1 MSNKIV
7 AKAELAQALKVKIRQ
22 LGNYVKQGMPIH
34 SVGKRNKQ
42 MFNVDVCLEWQR
54 NNIDKTMSMK
64 SKSNLSIKRVLKETK
79 ETKEVEVDI
88 ERKDNRDLQVNDA
101 LRKLKAEADDAEL
114 KVKLN
119 EIKLAEA
126 EGRVVDANDLDKAM
140 AEQAIMHKTD
150 KINDENLLP
159 ILLEN
164 KSKDEIKKILIEHN
178 SERLKMLDA
187 LIKKE
192 FETPT
197 TLYEV
202 VEVVLQKLSKKTTL
216 DEIIKALEGI

>member
-1 MSNKIV
+1 MSNKKIV
-7 AKAELAQALKVKIRQ
+7 DKAELAKALNIKARQ
-22 LGNYVKQGMPIH
+22 ISNYVKQGMPVH

-42 MFNVDVCLEWQR
+42 SFDVDICLEWQR
-54 NNIDKTMSMK
+54 NNINKTMSMK
-64 SKSNLSIKRVLKETK
+64 TKPIIPKET
-79 ETKEVEVDI
+79 EINI
-88 ERKDNRDLQVNDA
+88 ENEESKPTQLNDA

-164 KSKDEIKKILIEHN
+164 KSKDEIKKLLIEHN

-192 FETPT
+192 FEAPT
-197 TLYEV
+197 TLYEI
-202 VEVVLQKLSKKTTL
+202 VEVVLQKLSKKTPP
-216 DEIIKALEGI
+216 DEIIKALERI